1 METIPTNKVNIYG
14 VKNGE
19 NFNYIGKTVRTASDE
34 GTLKHS
40 DVHYRYTN
48 EKVNSLFGDNTN
60 VSVIKI
66 VDEDVWYDEK
76 LHEVVEFYNKKHPL
90 VNAQWM
96 CEGKHGYWEGKIKDK
111 YTITRLSE
119 SKFKRVFQYDSS
131 GKLYKVWRS
140 GKAAATMV
148 FKDYHILKGSACSEL
163 YSVLRRSTLK
173 GKFSHGYYWFRE
185 EDIKILYPKE
195 IPIQIYLYGIE
206 LEQHKKR
213 SATRKHTIV
222 ENAMRYSVEH
232 YDIEGHI
239 IYSYRNT
246 AHAAYMLKTTISNIQ
261 RFCSGARH
269 NDYYI
274 LKYGEKSLQPVNEK
288 YPEYTVEPLRPI
300 RKKTYTKKGV
310 MYI

>member
-1 METIPTNKVNIYG
+1 METQPLNKVNIYG

-19 NFNYIGKTVRTASDE
+19 NFNYIGKTVRIAKED
-34 GTLKHS
+34 GNLKHS
-40 DVHYRYTN
+40 DIHYQYTN
-48 EKVNSLFGDNTN
+48 EKIKNLFNDETN
-60 VSVIKI
+60 VTVIKV
-66 VDEDVWYDEK
+66 VDEDVWYNEK

-96 CEGKHGYWEGKIKDK
+96 CEGKRGYWEGKVKDK

-119 SKFKRVFQYDSS
+119 SKFKRVFQYDSY

-148 FKDYHILKGSACSEL
+148 FKDYRIFKGSACSEL

-195 IPIQIYLYGIE
+195 IPMQIYLYEID

-213 SATRKHTIV
+213 SVIRKHTVV
-222 ENAMRYSVEH
+222 ENIRKASVEH
-232 YDIEGHI
+232 YDTEGHI
-239 IYSYRNT
+239 IYTYKNT
-246 AHAAYMLKTTISNIQ
+246 SHAAYMLKTTMSNIQ

-288 YPEYTVEPLRPI
+288 YPEYTVESLRNDKI
-300 RKKTYTKKGV
+300 KTYTKRGIK
-310 MYI
+310 YI